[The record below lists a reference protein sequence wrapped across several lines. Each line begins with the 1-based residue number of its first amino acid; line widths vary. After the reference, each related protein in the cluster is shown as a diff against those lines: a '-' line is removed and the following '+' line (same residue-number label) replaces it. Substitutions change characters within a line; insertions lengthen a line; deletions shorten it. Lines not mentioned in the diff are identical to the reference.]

1 MDRTEERLGNPPLRR
16 TRADLFEGVWP
27 EVLGWLQQEP
37 DATAAELM
45 DRLIRLY
52 PERYGRRQLRTLRR
66 GVGRWRGVMA
76 KQPVY
81 ASSEGG
87 AIKGAGPVGIGPVGV
102 N

>member
-1 MDRTEERLGNPPLRR
+1 MNRAEERLGDPPLRR

-52 PERYGRRQLRTLRR
+52 PERYGRRQLRTLRHR
-66 GVGRWRGVMA
+66 VDQWRGVMA

-87 AIKGAGPVGIGPVGV
+87 AIKGAGPVDIGPVGV

>member
-1 MDRTEERLGNPPLRR
+1 MDLGRAAAGSRAVTGRRVHPLSCVPQERAGVNRAEERLGNPPLRR

-66 GVGRWRGVMA
+66 GVG
-76 KQPVY
+76 K
-81 ASSEGG
+81 
-87 AIKGAGPVGIGPVGV
+87 
-102 N
+102 

>member
-1 MDRTEERLGNPPLRR
+1 M
-16 TRADLFEGVWP
+16 WP

-45 DRLIRLY
+45 GRLIRLY

-87 AIKGAGPVGIGPVGV
+87 TIKGARPVDIGPVGV